1 MESLRKFLGKNT
13 ATNTKSMIVISLNNV
28 TSAMYSGNMYGN
40 YTTNIGRDN
49 PDPAKAISGQITG
62 DCKSF
67 SLIFKILSK
76 F

>member
-1 MESLRKFLGKNT
+1 MDSLRKFLGENT
-13 ATNTKSMIVISLNNV
+13 ATNTKSMIVVSLDNT
-28 TSAMYSGNMYGN
+28 TSAMYNGNMYGN

-67 SLIFKILSK
+67 SPIFKIPSK